1 MRLHTT
7 LYHCNIYQQHQTTGH
22 NMQKLTYPTLGK
34 IALVVGVA
42 LIMFAAAGISSTFLP
57 QFTIYYY
64 SAGAGITAI
73 VAGLILA
80 VRIEDARQSGNKK
93 C

>member
-1 MRLHTT
+1 MR
-7 LYHCNIYQQHQTTGH
+7 
-22 NMQKLTYPTLGK
+22 KLEAPTLGK
-34 IALVVGVA
+34 IGIVAGVA
-42 LIMFAAAGISSTFLP
+42 LLMFAASGVSSTFLP
-57 QFTIYYY
+57 QLTIYYY

-80 VRIEDARQSGNKK
+80 VRIEDARQSGDKK

>member
-1 MRLHTT
+1 MRK
-7 LYHCNIYQQHQTTGH
+7 IESS
-22 NMQKLTYPTLGK
+22 TLGK
-34 IALVVGVA
+34 IGIVAGVA
-42 LIMFAAAGISSTFLP
+42 LIMFAASGVSSAFLP
-57 QFTIYYY
+57 QFKIYYY

-80 VRIEDARQSGNKK
+80 VRVEDTQQCGDKHVKVR